1 MYMRVEPPTDE
12 IVVLHGA
19 SVRVR
24 CGGGGGGGIKAKKVI
39 NSDYAASTFSVFL
52 FSFLQPLGL
61 LFISQSNN
69 RMASSLPPSRGS
81 TSIPSL
87 HPLSTVQ

>member
-1 MYMRVEPPTDE
+1 MRVEPPTDE
-12 IVVLHGA
+12 IVVLHGG

-24 CGGGGGGGIKAKKVI
+24 CSGGGGGIKAKKVI

-52 FSFLQPLGL
+52 FCFLQPLGL